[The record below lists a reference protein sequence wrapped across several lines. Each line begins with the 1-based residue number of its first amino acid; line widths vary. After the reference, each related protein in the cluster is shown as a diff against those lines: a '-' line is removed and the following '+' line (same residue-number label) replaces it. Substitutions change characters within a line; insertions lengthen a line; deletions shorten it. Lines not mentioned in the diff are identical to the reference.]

1 MVGLVPAAI
10 YCELDVRYPIFG
22 FPYLPD
28 VIAAHAESGRF
39 VVFGL
44 ARELPGDIPVII
56 AQARNS

>member
-44 ARELPGDIPVII
+44 ARELPETS
-56 AQARNS
+56 R